1 LLEALRNWRLAIARE
16 HGVPAYVVFHDTTL
30 ESIAAARPQ
39 TMADLRGISGVG
51 ARKLERYGEALLAI
65 TGRR

>member
-1 LLEALRNWRLAIARE
+1 
-16 HGVPAYVVFHDTTL
+16 VVFHDTTL
-30 ESIAAARPQ
+30 ESIAAAQPQ
-39 TMADLRGISGVG
+39 TLDDLRGITGVG